1 MLAASPPR
9 SLRSA
14 RNRGDCEQRL
24 RGGRGSHCLH
34 EKKTNYMIFD
44 EATILVKIR
53 ASIDTSF
60 RGFIDTFLR
69 VDAIMYYLTFE
80 KRRVVDLELEL
91 AR

>member
-24 RGGRGSHCLH
+24 RGGRGSHYLH

-53 ASIDTSF
+53 ASIDESF
-60 RGFIDTFLR
+60 QGFIDTFLR
-69 VDAIMYYLTFE
+69 IDAIMYCLTFE
-80 KRRVVDLELEL
+80 ELRVVDLELEL